1 MRAWRKKSLCFK
13 KVSTAALHGDTQNH
27 VRRFLKYQGIKKMT
41 MGKCCEMH
49 PPCVTHEKPIS
60 LRAKKVTAGFMP
72 DTQQGYGLG
81 AETALPSRNWIE
93 FRAFR
98 NNHSAS
104 VLKTMSKQDE
114 RGTDLP

>member
-1 MRAWRKKSLCFK
+1 
-13 KVSTAALHGDTQNH
+13 
-27 VRRFLKYQGIKKMT
+27 
-41 MGKCCEMH
+41 
-49 PPCVTHEKPIS
+49 
-60 LRAKKVTAGFMP
+60 MP

-81 AETALPSRNWIE
+81 AETALPSRNCIE

-114 RGTDLP
+114 RVMKDELIYLEADLIKGIGTLYAIHALVANMPFGL